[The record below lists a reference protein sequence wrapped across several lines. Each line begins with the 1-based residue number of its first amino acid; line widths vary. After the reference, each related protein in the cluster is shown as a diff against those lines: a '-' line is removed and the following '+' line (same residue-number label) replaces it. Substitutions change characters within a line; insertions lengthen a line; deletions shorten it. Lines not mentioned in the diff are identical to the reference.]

1 MTPDGRDQVARVGI
15 GWWSLDLAVDSL
27 ESAVWTVDYLGGA
40 LYRHAVD
47 GGEMLKVGLTG
58 ARAVAV
64 DLDGES
70 IWVGSFDRQRLE
82 RRRRDGSLAWAADGV
97 GWVEDLLAVAPN
109 GVWLCSQSG
118 ELRLYQNDAVTA
130 SYTNVEGPVALAHS
144 EQGRILVLDRS
155 AGEVF
160 RLTAFGIPEARSQP
174 ILVDAVDLCRDE
186 GWGAW
191 VADPGRGGLV
201 HLDESLEEI
210 DFVPRE
216 GALGVAWEE
225 RGRRLWVVGTGGIDV
240 RDASGRFL
248 SGAQIGP
255 RPVEVEFL
263 YDGPEP

>member
-1 MTPDGRDQVARVGI
+1 MTPDGRDSILRIGL
-15 GWWSLDLAVDSL
+15 GWWTLDLAADTL
-27 ESAVWTVDYLGGA
+27 ESAIWSVDYFGGTLYQHA
-40 LYRHAVD
+40 LD
-47 GGEMLKVGLTG
+47 GREMLRASLTG

-70 IWVGSFDRQRLE
+70 IWVGSFDLQRLE
-82 RRRRDGSLAWAADGV
+82 RRRRDGTVAWAADGV

-118 ELRLYQNDAVTA
+118 ELRLYRLIA
-130 SYTNVEGPVALAHS
+130 SYTNVEWPVALAHS
-144 EQGRILVLDRS
+144 GQGRILVLDRS
-155 AGEVF
+155 AGRVI
-160 RLTAFGIPEARSQP
+160 RLTPLGIPEAHSDP
-174 ILVDAVDLCRDE
+174 VLVDAVGICRDD

-201 HLDESLEEI
+201 HLNHALQETA
-210 DFVPRE
+210 FVARE

-225 RGRRLWVVGTGGIDV
+225 RNERLWVVGSGGLDV

-248 SGAQIGP
+248 SGAEIGP

-263 YDGPEP
+263 YDGLGP